1 MQIDKTRQ
9 LTLSLMFYE
18 NKSSTSRLR
27 YKNILYVVIKHLKWL
42 TLYSLRLGLFK
53 KKTSEK
59 YHLS

>member
-27 YKNILYVVIKHLKWL
+27 YKYVLYVAIKHLKWL

-53 KKTSEK
+53 KNK
-59 YHLS
+59 